1 MLRETAQQLLQL
13 LSGWDR
19 RLRLQQ
25 SVVWVPRGLIGGLAV
40 AIVLAVAAR
49 LRPLLLQEQL
59 VTAALIAAAIG
70 IVAVLAVI
78 WLSRRDALRMARRFD
93 SLFDLKERVSTS
105 LEMATGRAR
114 SPNPEITERQLDD
127 ALTRAKSI
135 NPAAYLPLRLVLRDV
150 ALLLGLIVALALLI
164 LLDNPQSVALAQ
176 QQEIQNVVQ
185 NQVDNLENLRDAVAQ
200 NNELD
205 EQTREDLLQA
215 LDQALEELSQQD
227 VSQEEALATLSD
239 LAENL
244 QQVADGPQI
253 DQTQQQA
260 FQDAAGQLQEQA
272 ADLADA
278 LNQGDTQSAAEALQ
292 QMGEQVAGMDATQ
305 QQDLANAL
313 QQASESLSQADQA
326 LSDSLQQAAQA
337 LQEGDTQAAQDA
349 LDQAAEQMS
358 QMDSSPPSRT
368 RPAAR
373 RRRPASRSSHRRPSR
388 PRARPS
394 RWPRPDRSSPR

>member
-40 AIVLAVAAR
+40 AIVLAVVAR

-59 VTAALIAAAIG
+59 VTAALIAAAMG

-135 NPAAYLPLRLVLRDV
+135 NPAAYLPLRLILRDV
-150 ALLLGLIVALALLI
+150 ALLFGLIVALALLI

-185 NQVDNLENLRDAVAQ
+185 TQVDNLENLRDQVAQ

-227 VSQEEALATLSD
+227 VSQEEALASLSD
-239 LAENL
+239 LAE
-244 QQVADGPQI
+244 QPP
-253 DQTQQQA
+253 
-260 FQDAAGQLQEQA
+260 AG
-272 ADLADA
+272 
-278 LNQGDTQSAAEALQ
+278 G
-292 QMGEQVAGMDATQ
+292 
-305 QQDLANAL
+305 
-313 QQASESLSQADQA
+313 
-326 LSDSLQQAAQA
+326 
-337 LQEGDTQAAQDA
+337 
-349 LDQAAEQMS
+349 
-358 QMDSSPPSRT
+358 
-368 RPAAR
+368 
-373 RRRPASRSSHRRPSR
+373 RRP
-388 PRARPS
+388 
-394 RWPRPDRSSPR
+394 PDRSDPAASLPGRGGAASGAGRRSGGRPQPGRYPERRRSPPTNERSGVQHGRDPAASPV